1 MVTRYILT
9 AMLLVLIGFSGYQGY
24 KLFLQKMSLEKNLIK
39 INNQLDG
46 IYEENQKLVAD
57 LEYFKR
63 PENLAKELR
72 SRFNYV
78 SPGEKLLIITPRR

>member
-1 MVTRYILT
+1 MIRYILT
-9 AMLLVLIGFSGYQGY
+9 TALLILIGFSGYQGY
-24 KLFLQKMSLEKNLIK
+24 KLYLQKISLEKNLTK

-46 IYEENQKLVAD
+46 VYEENQKLVAD

-63 PENLAKELR
+63 PENLAKELK

-78 SPGEKLLIITPRR
+78 SPGEKMLIIVPHP

>member
-1 MVTRYILT
+1 MARYIIIVVI
-9 AMLLVLIGFSGYQGY
+9 LVLIGFTGYQGY
-24 KLFLQKMSLEKNLIK
+24 KLYSQKITLEKKLAK

-46 IYEENQKLVAD
+46 IYEENRKLAAD

-78 SPGEKLLIITPRR
+78 SPGEKLLIIVPKR

>member
-1 MVTRYILT
+1 MIRYIFT
-9 AMLLVLIGFSGYQGY
+9 AALLVLIGFSGYQGY
-24 KLFLQKMSLEKNLIK
+24 KLYLQKLSLEKDLAK
-39 INNQLDG
+39 VNNQLDG

-63 PENLAKELR
+63 PENLAKELK

-78 SPGEKLLIITPRR
+78 SPGEKLLIIPPKH